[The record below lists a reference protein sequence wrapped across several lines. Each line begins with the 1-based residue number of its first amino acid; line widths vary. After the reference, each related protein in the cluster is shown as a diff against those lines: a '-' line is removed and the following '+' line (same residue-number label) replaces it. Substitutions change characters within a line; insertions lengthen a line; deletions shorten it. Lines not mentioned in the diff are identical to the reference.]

1 MIVGRIEKLGIQWG
15 IDTEERMER
24 AAEHGAS
31 IVDIEN
37 DREKVLFDG
46 SAWLA
51 EKPVF
56 APDEDTVYLV
66 KKEYVD
72 ERMKL
77 LLKLIE
83 ESFAPALALIPAKYR
98 SGIED
103 TFGKLKGL
111 IDDGEDER

>member
-1 MIVGRIEKLGIQWG
+1 MGRLEKLGIQWG

-51 EKPVF
+51 EKPMF
-56 APDEDTVYLV
+56 QPEEDTVYLV

-77 LLKLIE
+77 LLKLIGRILQ
-83 ESFAPALALIPAKYR
+83 PQHWR
-98 SGIED
+98 S
-103 TFGKLKGL
+103 
-111 IDDGEDER
+111 

>member
-1 MIVGRIEKLGIQWG
+1 MGRLEKLGIQWG

-37 DREKVLFDG
+37 DREEVLFDG

-56 APDEDTVYLV
+56 APEGDTVYLV
-66 KKEYVD
+66 EKEYVD

-83 ESFAPALALIPAKYR
+83 ESLAPALALVPAKYK
-98 SGIED
+98 SAIED
-103 TFGKLKGL
+103 AFGELKGL